1 MIVCV
6 LMLTSLMAIEFM
18 LVALMAF
25 AFMLMSLMAFA
36 FMLELPSPDGFCI
49 HA

>member
-1 MIVCV
+1 
-6 LMLTSLMAIEFM
+6 MLTSLMAIEFV

-25 AFMLMSLMAFA
+25 AIMLIALMAFA
-36 FMLELPSPDGFCI
+36 FMVEVPSPDGFCI